1 MILLL
6 LVTLTSLSL
15 AFLHK
20 TGTQITATANRGESM
35 QAHYLAESAA
45 NHAMW
50 RLLNDPTFAPAPDI
64 YYMHS
69 FANGRYGYKVRKPTA
84 TTFATVATVGAIGD
98 IVTHQS
104 YVQYVIPSNVLA
116 AYPRI
121 TTPTVQYRRLIG
133 AIWTDP
139 VNTLDIPVPTV
150 TWVEMAGCPVRKE
163 IIMGTIDGQFDI
175 NLAVWDGASWGHPH
189 VFTTEDV
196 SYTYKR
202 FDVAYESQS
211 GRALVVGRYDNTT
224 TVRYNIWDGTAWL
237 HAAPQPAFDLAS
249 GEARLVVMAACP
261 GNDHILIGVVNS
273 SLALQLFRWDGTAFT
288 DLSVLETNMAA
299 YQYGYVQIVYEQQS
313 GDALVIWSR
322 WGDTAF
328 FRVWDGAALGPELTV
343 SGFDQDV
350 EFLRAAPDPASDQI
364 LLAGA
369 DKFTDLWVLRW
380 DGDSWVDAREVDTS
394 ILQNNIQTFDIA
406 WEPTGDQALVAWSSF
421 GDYQLYYLPWQKGT
435 PLAAAPI
442 TAGPNFQNV
451 PRLLRLLPMAQS
463 EKIIV
468 LARNNAGQLCYSLWD
483 GDLMRGD
490 PASLVEP
497 DIATANA
504 MAFDLAEA
512 NVPRTGGTGTAGGG
526 GNLAPVVDAGPD
538 QTIYLPTNEANLDGT
553 VTDDGLPN
561 PPATVDTTWIK
572 VSGPGTVTFDDPSLV
587 DTVARFSDAGE
598 YVLKLTADDSDL
610 SAFDEVIITVEGG
623 SKLLFVVPDASS
635 LSSQDTDRKVL
646 MEGWGW
652 TVAPISASATQS
664 EFDVACAS
672 SQVAY
677 VSEQINPDDLGTKL
691 RQAVIGVVNE
701 QGYLVDEFGFSGNRE
716 WPTPTTTLDLTD
728 NTHYIT
734 FPFVVGDLVIASAA
748 AEVISMGGTKAP
760 GLQVLGMFPPVGQPG
775 LGTIETGDGLYG
787 GGTAMNRRVQLPWGR
802 IGFDINS
809 LADAG
814 RTIMRR
820 AIDWAAGAELCDADF
835 IPDTKIGGF
844 STSGYGSGTL
854 EGVAYLPE
862 GKSFNLTAVPAGGAL
877 ISVDIADMFYLTDL
891 SGNFLTSLP
900 MPGGSPT
907 GVTLVQSGAWA
918 DHLAVSDKQNDGI
931 RFFDLSGNLIGSFST
946 NVSADFDSTTP
957 EDVVFIGTTA
967 SGTYDNH
974 LAIPDLG
981 RDKVYLVG
989 QNGGW
994 VSSIDISTIMF
1005 NVKGAAHLPGTDK
1018 LLLVDFSGQAF
1029 IVDFAGNLLNQYD
1042 TGSFGTSSPKA
1053 ITINP
1058 LTCDHLVGDDTS
1070 DLIVTLNL
1078 LGGSG
1083 DTDPPSPDPMTW
1095 ASPPTAV
1102 DQSSITMT
1110 ATTASDPSGVE
1121 YSFECTGGGGNH
1133 SGWQVGTTYVD
1144 SGLSPETQYTYR
1156 VKARDRSASQNE
1168 TGWSAEAFATTLSED
1183 TYVNDITMGY
1193 RTSGVNYYGQATVW
1207 IKAVGGADISGA
1219 VVYGDWSGSVSG
1231 ASIGNTGSDGKVML
1245 ESPAKKNGGTF
1256 TFTVTAV
1263 SKIGYTYNPSLNV
1276 ETSDTITAP

>member
-1 MILLL
+1 LQ
-6 LVTLTSLSL
+6 
-15 AFLHK
+15 
-20 TGTQITATANRGESM
+20 TQ
-35 QAHYLAESAA
+35 YLAESAA

-50 RLLNDPTFAPAPDI
+50 RMLNDPAFAPAADT

-163 IIMGTIDGQFDI
+163 IIMGTVDGQFDI

-497 DIATANA
+497 DIATANS

-598 YVLKLTADDSDL
+598 YVLKLTADDSEL
-610 SAFDEVIITVEGG
+610 SAFDEVTIIVDAGCTEQLLYVVKDSTILTSQE
-623 SKLLFVVPDASS
+623 SERRKLMVN
-635 LSSQDTDRKVL
+635 
-646 MEGWGW
+646 WGW
-652 TVAPISASATQS
+652 TVTLIDDDDTQAN
-664 EFDVACAS
+664 FDAAAAANDVAYI
-672 SQVAY
+672 SQEAVATT
-677 VSEQINPDDLGTKL
+677 LGSKL
-691 RQAVIGVVNE
+691 NDTPIGVVNE
-701 QGYLVDEFGFSGNRE
+701 NKDMLDDFGFSTGLSMGGGL
-716 WPTPTTTLDLTD
+716 PTLNVDPD
-728 NTHYIT
+728 HYIT
-734 FPFVVGDLVIASAA
+734 SAFGTSPVAPYVANEWYQIVDEPVAAGVDAVGTWV
-748 AEVISMGGTKAP
+748 EVP
-760 GLQVLGMFPPVGQPG
+760 W
-775 LGTIETGDGLYG
+775 TGKPALMALSQGALLIG
-787 GGTAMNRRVQLPWGR
+787 GGTAAGRRVQIPWGS
-802 IGFDINS
+802 GQGATPVDINS
-809 LADAG
+809 LSGAG
-814 RTIMRR
+814 RGLIKRS
-820 AIDWAAGAELCDADF
+820 IEWAGGCDGCNADYM
-835 IPDTKIGGF
+835 PDIKIGGF
-844 STSGYGSGTL
+844 STASYGSNDTQSIT
-854 EGVAYLPE
+854 YFPE
-862 GKSFNLTAVPAGGAL
+862 GMAFNGVTAPAGGAW
-877 ISVDIADMFYLTDL
+877 ISVDTTNDLFYMTDM
-891 SGNFLTSLP
+891 SGNFLTSV
-900 MPGGSPT
+900 PT
-907 GVTLVQSGAWA
+907 ATASTKGVTLVTSGSFVN
-918 DHLAVSDKQNDGI
+918 HLATVDNGSNTLTYVDLDGNAAAQLL
-931 RFFDLSGNLIGSFST
+931 LSTHGIGQVAGVGFIE
-946 NVSADFDSTTP
+946 TT
-957 EDVVFIGTTA
+957 V
-967 SGTYDNH
+967 SGTYDGH
-974 LAIPDLG
+974 LAVVD
-981 RDKVYLVG
+981 RTTESVYVVTQGGTLKTTIDVNDGTADAVQDVG
-989 QNGGW
+989 
-994 VSSIDISTIMF
+994 
-1005 NVKGAAHLPGTDK
+1005 HLPGTDK
-1018 LLLVDFSGQAF
+1018 IILPYLHEVRIYDLSGTLVR
-1029 IVDFAGNLLNQYD
+1029 QYD
-1042 TGSFGTSSPKA
+1042 TTTFGATDLESVVIYP
-1053 ITINP
+1053 NN
-1058 LTCDHLVGDDTS
+1058 CDHVVADKGVDM
-1070 DLIVTLNL
+1070 VMYLNT
-1078 LGGSG
+1078 GGGGGGAS
-1083 DTDPPSPDPMTW
+1083 DTDPPTPDPMTW

-1110 ATTASDPSGVE
+1110 ATTASDPSGVD
-1121 YSFECTGGGGNH
+1121 YSFECTAGGGNH
-1133 SGWQVGTTYVD
+1133 SGWQAGTTYVD

-1156 VKARDRSASQNE
+1156 VKARDRSSNQNE
-1168 TGWSAEAFATTLSED
+1168 TGWSPEASATTLSNEM
-1183 TYVNDITMGY
+1183 YVYDITMGY
-1193 RTSGVNYYGQATVW
+1193 RKHATKRWGQATVW
-1207 IKAVGGADISGA
+1207 IKGVGGADISGA
-1219 VVYGDWSGSVSG
+1219 VVSGDWSGDVIGTSMG
-1231 ASIGNTGSDGKVML
+1231 ATGSDGKVML
-1245 ESPAKKNGGTF
+1245 ESPEKKEGVTF
-1256 TFTVTAV
+1256 TFTVTSVVKA
-1263 SKIGYTYNPSLNV
+1263 GYIYNPSLNV
-1276 ETSDTITAP
+1276 ETSDTIIVP